1 MGQYDPKKPSA
12 FNPVNIAIVL
22 GLAALGYGGAF
33 YLPHWWPVWQLSGI
47 MHGIGNEA
55 YRETDDIKL
64 MEKLLK
70 EAKRTKLGLTEENFT
85 IEREPYPPEELQAD
99 RNGKPFTDSG
109 RKLLEKRGKSI
120 SVYLDHSV
128 DAKWPLLDKW
138 TTLSFRRTVTTDL
151 STIDW

>member
-55 YRETDDIKL
+55 YRNADDTKL
-64 MEKLLK
+64 MANLLK
-70 EAKRTKLGLTEENFT
+70 EAQRTKLGLTEQNFT
-85 IEREPYPPEELQAD
+85 IERHPYTPEELEVAAD
-99 RNGKPFTDSG
+99 GKPITDHA
-109 RKLLEKRGKSI
+109 RKVYETRGKSI
-120 SVYLDHSV
+120 SIHLEHSV
-128 DAKWPLLDKW
+128 DAKWPLMDKW
-138 TTLSFRRTVTTDL
+138 TTLTFRRTVNTDL
-151 STIDW
+151 STIKW